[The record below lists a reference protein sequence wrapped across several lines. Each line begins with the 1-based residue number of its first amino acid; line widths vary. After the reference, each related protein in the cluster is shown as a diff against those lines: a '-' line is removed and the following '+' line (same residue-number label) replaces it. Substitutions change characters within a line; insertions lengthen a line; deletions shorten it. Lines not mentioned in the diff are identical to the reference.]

1 MRFRIA
7 GWGLAL
13 VVIAAGAWFGWRHGL
28 SNTGAAVES
37 ESESTA
43 AANEP
48 ATTVTLTSAKL
59 QAAGLTFDTAGSHT
73 LGEMM
78 TVPGRV
84 QYDDRRHVELKTAT
98 AGVLVEV
105 RVKPGD
111 EVAAGAIVAVVSSP
125 ELGQARA
132 DVLEREANLQI
143 AQTLRDWRQS
153 ACEGLERLAAAV
165 KSTASLE
172 DIRRDFQG
180 VQLGSAREQIL
191 GAYAKYTLA
200 LSLAASLQSASQVG
214 SVPGR
219 TLQEALSSR
228 DASAALFDS
237 VVEQSLFDAR
247 QQCQTAKNDAADAE
261 RRLQIARQH
270 LRTLLGYVGEM
281 PAQSAD
287 LDPQGNLSLVEVR
300 APFAGTIERQM
311 YSAAERVQQGDS
323 LFVLADTSKLWIAA
337 DLREREWTA
346 SRLSPG
352 DALTVSF
359 PALPGQ
365 EFSAQV
371 YFVGREVDTATNA
384 LPLMAVID
392 NADGRL
398 RPGLFAQITVPV
410 GPSRSVLA
418 VPDGAVCE
426 HQGTRFVFLKTGES
440 TFRRVNIESGLHQGG
455 WTEVRSGLQP
465 GDTVVVAGAFALKS
479 ELLLEREEE

>member
-1 MRFRIA
+1 MRLRIA
-7 GWGLAL
+7 SWGLASI
-13 VVIAAGAWFGWRHGL
+13 VILTGVWYGWHAWLSAADA
-28 SNTGAAVES
+28 TVDVES
-37 ESESTA
+37 ASPTPASE
-43 AANEP
+43 P
-48 ATTVTLTSAKL
+48 TTIVTLTPQKL
-59 QAAGLTFDTAGSHT
+59 QLAGLTYDTADERT
-73 LGEMM
+73 LGEMV

-84 QYDDRRHVELKTAT
+84 RYDDRRHVELKAAT

-153 ACEGLERLAAAV
+153 ACDGLERLATAV
-165 KSTASLE
+165 KSATSLE
-172 DIRRDFQG
+172 EIRRDFQS

-200 LSLAASLQSASQVG
+200 QSLAASLESASQG
-214 SVPGR
+214 GAVPGR

-228 DASAALFDS
+228 DSSAAIFDA
-237 VVEQSLFDAR
+237 VIEQSLFDAR
-247 QQCQTAKNDAADAE
+247 QQCRTAQNEAADAE

-281 PAQSAD
+281 PAQNAD
-287 LDPQGNLSLVEVR
+287 LDPSGNLSLVEVR

-311 YSAAERVQQGDS
+311 FSATERVQQGDS
-323 LFVLADTSKLWIAA
+323 LFVLADTSRLWIAA
-337 DLREREWTA
+337 DLREREWSA
-346 SRLSPG
+346 SRLSSG
-352 DALTVSF
+352 DELTVSF
-359 PALPGQ
+359 PALPGEQ
-365 EFSAQV
+365 FPATV
-371 YFVGREVDTATNA
+371 YFVGREVDAATNA

-410 GPSRSVLA
+410 GESRPVLA
-418 VPDGAVCE
+418 IPDGAICE
-426 HQGTRFVFLKTGES
+426 HQGMRFVFVRERETA
-440 TFRRVNIESGLHQGG
+440 FRRVDIETGLHQGG
-455 WTEVRSGLQP
+455 WTEVRSGLKP
-465 GDTVVVAGAFALKS
+465 GETVVTAGAFALKS